1 MKLQLDPGSGRYL
14 ITGYRAGSVLVNG
27 EAHEHSLIV
36 TPERIVAWRPLTIDD
51 LGAED
56 LAAIALLAPEIV
68 LIGTGSRLRFPGAAL
83 LARLTDAGI
92 GVECMDT
99 GAACRSFAVLSAEG
113 RRVAAALIVT

>member
-14 ITGYRAGSVLVNG
+14 ITGYRAGAVLVNG

-36 TPERIVAWRPLTIDD
+36 TPERLVAWRPLTIDD

-56 LAAIALLAPEIV
+56 LAAIALLAPEVV

-83 LARLTDAGI
+83 LAQLTDAGI